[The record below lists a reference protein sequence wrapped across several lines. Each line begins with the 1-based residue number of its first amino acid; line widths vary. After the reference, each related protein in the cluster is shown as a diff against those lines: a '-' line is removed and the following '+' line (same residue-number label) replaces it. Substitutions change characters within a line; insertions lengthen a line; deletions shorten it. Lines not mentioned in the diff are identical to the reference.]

1 MEGRTLALL
10 RNADAIYTG
19 IVTRRRR
26 SGPAGSIR
34 PFRRCPGLCAR
45 LRLSLSALSGRAAN
59 RIPPEADRSRVAIY
73 HLSVKAVSRAGGR
86 SATAAAAYRSASLI
100 QDERTGQTFDY
111 QRRGGVE
118 ASFIVA
124 PVGADW
130 VQDRSVLWNAAE
142 AAERRKDAKVAREIE
157 VALPHELDAA
167 QRLALTRDFAEGLV
181 ARYGIAADVAL
192 HAPSR
197 DGDDQNWHAHILTTT
212 RTVDAN
218 GLGAKVRVLDVP
230 ASARTEVEAIRE
242 LWQDTANAYLE
253 RAGQEVR
260 IDRRSHL
267 DRGLTLA
274 PTEHVGVHATQM
286 QRRDKPGVDRV
297 AIDAEAAARNAV
309 RIAQDPEEVLHILSN
324 ERAVFTKADIA
335 RTLHRY
341 GVDEP
346 AAFQNA
352 MALVM
357 ACDALV
363 GLARASDEGERT
375 GPVERFTTQDLW
387 LTETRMAACAD
398 RLAGERGYDVAPQ
411 KRHGVLAAHPEL
423 ADEQRAAV
431 EHVTGPERIASVV
444 GLAGAGKSTML
455 GAAHEAWER
464 QGFRVHGAALA
475 GKAAE
480 GLQDSAGIPSRT
492 LASWQ
497 LGWTNGRHLLG
508 KGDVLVID
516 EAGMVGSRQLGAVL
530 DAVERAGAKV
540 VLVGDPEQL
549 QPIGSGAAFRAVI
562 QRTGFVEIETIRRQH
577 TPWQRAASV
586 ALGTRRTTQA
596 LETYFDYGAIHF
608 TPDTAAARG
617 RLVADYLFDRTI
629 NPQQTRVALA
639 HTRADVRALNE
650 DIRTHLQ
657 KAGELGGETGFVTA
671 LGVRAFAPGDR
682 LVFLRNDRE
691 LGVKNGTLATVVA
704 STEGRLSVRLDGAS
718 GRTVSVSQTDYDAVD
733 HGYATTIHK
742 SQGATVDRAFVL
754 ASGGMDRHLAYVAL
768 TRHRDGVGLYAGQ
781 DTFANFEVLAARLS
795 RAGLKE
801 TVLDYVRV
809 PVRDRAE
816 PVRVPEPLEAP
827 LVPSALQADRVAA
840 AVPITSSASVWGPE
854 DAALK
859 PRSGPVSAR
868 PPLLAPILPGV
879 DEEGDAFSYRV
890 RRRAY
895 EWLGMTHD
903 RIVGYVGQMAKE
915 PGVLLK
921 GIENRM
927 IGERALSET
936 PAAFLERVG
945 AYLDDP
951 ERYGGLRGKAG
962 LFAFPAARAERAAA
976 LVAIPWVKSRIAD
989 LKSRFDEALGEE
1001 SQHERARLAA
1011 MRIPI
1016 PGLSS
1021 GTRAALRLLDD
1032 AWGPKATLE
1041 ALAALRA
1048 EPNGVAEVEAFRL
1061 AVEQRFGTGSD
1072 RPRNLETR
1080 IQGELTSR
1088 RAEIEILISGAD
1100 YYGPALSREPEFQTR
1115 LDQARQEAIE
1125 RALRPA
1131 PEPERAVEA
1140 EREPAQGL
1148 TLGLGF

>member
-1 MEGRTLALL
+1 M
-10 RNADAIYTG
+10 
-19 IVTRRRR
+19 
-26 SGPAGSIR
+26 
-34 PFRRCPGLCAR
+34 
-45 LRLSLSALSGRAAN
+45 
-59 RIPPEADRSRVAIY
+59 AIY

-142 AAERRKDAKVAREIE
+142 AAERRKDAKVAREVE
-157 VALPHELDAA
+157 VALPHELDTG

-181 ARYGIAADVAL
+181 TRYGIAADVAL

-242 LWQDTANAYLE
+242 LWQDTANAHLE

-297 AIDAEAAARNAV
+297 AIDAETAARNAV

-398 RLAGERGYDVAPQ
+398 RLATERGYDVAPQ

-455 GAAHEAWER
+455 GAAREAWER

-549 QPIGSGAAFRAVI
+549 QPIGPGAAFRAVI

-629 NPQQTRVALA
+629 NPLQTRVALA

-650 DIRTHLQ
+650 GIRTHLQ

-809 PVRDRAE
+809 PIRERAG
-816 PVRVPEPLEAP
+816 PVRAPEPRSAAHVPAVAPVDLTEA
-827 LVPSALQADRVAA
+827 ALAA
-840 AVPITSSASVWGPE
+840 AMPTTTWGPE
-854 DAALK
+854 DEPLPSLIRAALAA
-859 PRSGPVSAR
+859 PVNG
-868 PPLLAPILPGV
+868 LMPILPGV
-879 DEEGDAFSYRV
+879 HEERGWFNRRV
-890 RRRAY
+890 TSAVLARSEVKAARARNAG
-895 EWLGMTHD
+895 LAGAMVKD
-903 RIVGYVGQMAKE
+903 
-915 PGVLLK
+915 P
-921 GIENRM
+921 
-927 IGERALSET
+927 RALGRALYDLLDRGGALTET
-936 PAAFLERVG
+936 PAAFLKQAG
-945 AYLDDP
+945 AEVDDP
-951 ERYGGLRGKAG
+951 DGYGGLRGKTG

-976 LVAIPWVKSRIAD
+976 LAAVPQLKAGLGH
-989 LKSRFDEALGEE
+989 LKSVFDEAVVVE
-1001 SQHERARLAA
+1001 SQRERVRCAA
-1011 MRIPI
+1011 IRIPI
-1016 PGLSS
+1016 PGLSP
-1021 GTRAALRLLDD
+1021 GTRAALRLLD
-1032 AWGPKATLE
+1032 AAHIWKPKSMLGG
-1041 ALAALRA
+1041 LAALRA

-1061 AVEQRFGTGSD
+1061 AVDQRFGTGKD
-1072 RPRNLETR
+1072 RPGNMEHR
-1080 IQGELTSR
+1080 IQRESMFLRSK
-1088 RAEIEILISGAD
+1088 IEALISGAD
-1100 YYGPALSREPEFQTR
+1100 AYALAVSWEPELKAR
-1115 LDQARQEAIE
+1115 LEEARQEVIE
-1125 RALRPA
+1125 RASRPA
-1131 PEPERAVEA
+1131 PEPERVVEA
-1140 EREPAQGL
+1140 ERKPAQGL